1 MTPILAYFIK
11 VNIGITIFYAFYRL
25 FVYRDTFFN
34 WRRFALLAFFVIS
47 LIYPF
52 MNFQDWIKEQEPMQE
67 FVTVYTTAILPE
79 VNITSTNV
87 NTIWAPAIENILLIG
102 YIIVVA
108 LLIIRFITQLM
119 SIFIIAIHSRKD
131 YLCKTQVYILDKP
144 SCPFSF
150 FKWIFIHPALHDE
163 KETKEI
169 LAHEGTHAI
178 QWHSIDV
185 IISEIITIGCWI
197 NPFAWLLKREVRNNL
212 EYMADNRV
220 ILSGH
225 DTKSY
230 QYHLLGLAHQ
240 KAAANLYNSF
250 KVLPIKNRI
259 TMMNRKRSKSIGKT
273 KYALFIPLAALL
285 LIFSNI
291 ETIARNTSSIAS
303 KMINSINENSS
314 DEIKNT
320 SIPQTEPQQKKG
332 SHSKIKNPYMAV
344 EQMPVFPGGE
354 RALLEYIANNLKYP
368 KEALAKNIE
377 GKVYI
382 RFVVSE
388 TGSVEEAEVLRSL
401 NKSCDQEAIR
411 VIESMPNWIPG
422 IQNKTAVPV
431 YYVVPI
437 KFQLE
442 KKTLKS
448 KTRNKV
454 TKQKVYSSLQ
464 QMPVYPGGETALL
477 TTIAKNLKYPKKA
490 FNEGKQGKVYVKM
503 VITSDGEVKSPV
515 IIRSLSK
522 ECDAEALRVV
532 KLLPKWIP
540 GKQNGKNAA
549 VNYIIPITYKIM

>member
-11 VNIGITIFYAFYRL
+11 VNVGITIFYAFYRL
-25 FVYRDTFFN
+25 FIYRDTFFH
-34 WRRFALLAFFVIS
+34 WRRYALLAFFIIS
-47 LIYPF
+47 LLYPF
-52 MNFQDWIKEQEPMQE
+52 MNFQEWIKEQEPMQE
-67 FVTVYTTAILPE
+67 IVTVYTTEILPE
-79 VNITSTNV
+79 VNISPNKA
-87 NTIWAPAIENILLIG
+87 NTIWTTVAKDLLLIG
-102 YIIVVA
+102 YIAVIT
-108 LLIIRFITQLM
+108 LLVIRFFIQLM
-119 SIFIIAIHSRKD
+119 SICILAIRSRKD
-131 YLCKTQVYILDKP
+131 CLYETPVYILDKS

-150 FKWIFIHPALHDE
+150 FKWIFIHPALHNE

-230 QYHLLGLAHQ
+230 QYHLLGLTYQ

-250 KVLPIKNRI
+250 NVLPIKNRI

-314 DEIKNT
+314 EEINNS
-320 SIPQTEPQQKKG
+320 SIEQTKPQQKKRA
-332 SHSKIKNPYMAV
+332 SSKIENPYTAV

-354 RALLEYIANNLKYP
+354 RALIQYIANNLKYP
-368 KEALAKNIE
+368 KEAASQNIE

-388 TGSVEEAEVLRSL
+388 TGSVENAEVLRSL
-401 NKSCDQEAIR
+401 NKYCDQEAIR
-411 VIESMPNWIPG
+411 VIESMPKWIPG
-422 IQNKTAVPV
+422 QQNKTLVPV

-437 KFQLE
+437 MFKLNKITSE
-442 KKTLKS
+442 SSDKKNIEQEIS
-448 KTRNKV
+448 NN
-454 TKQKVYSSLQ
+454 LQ
-464 QMPVYPGGETALL
+464 QMPVYPGGEKALL
-477 TTIAKNLKYPKKA
+477 TTIMENLKYPKKA
-490 FNEGKQGKVYVKM
+490 FNEGIEGKVYVRM
-503 VITSDGEVKSPV
+503 VITSDGEIKYPEV
-515 IIRSLSK
+515 IRSLSK
-522 ECDAEALRVV
+522 ECDAEALRVINQ
-532 KLLPKWIP
+532 LHTKWIP
-540 GKQNGKNAA
+540 GKQNGKNAP
-549 VNYIIPITYKIM
+549 VYYVIPITYKIK